1 MAHGVKNNPKK
12 ELIPPDGLTFY
23 PAYCYKASPTHFAW
37 VKLSAVN
44 VHHLTRR
51 SGYEGQN
58 IYFYKN
64 HPIQFICLAGVIVSR
79 EEHIR
84 RTILTL
90 DDSSGSNIEIVCSK
104 KQVELPDSQPVKA
117 ETGAA
122 VAAAGTTRV
131 PEYIT
136 STTKEA
142 LDIKSL
148 VPGVIA
154 KFKGTVITFRNIRQL
169 HLERFVLLPD
179 MAGEMRF
186 WEERTRVLVDVLA
199 VPWYLTPEQVEQLRI
214 EGVGLEEKKRKRS
227 KAKEQ
232 EKERRERKKAEREV
246 KDYERIVRRYQREE
260 EVRRKYAESSR
271 EVSARF
277 KKGGKR

>member
-1 MAHGVKNNPKK
+1 MAHGVQNNPKK
-12 ELIPPDGLTFY
+12 ELILHDGLTFY
-23 PAYCYKASPTHFAW
+23 PAYCYKASPTHFTW

-79 EEHIR
+79 EEHVR

-90 DDSSGSNIEIVCSK
+90 DDSSGSNIEIICSK
-104 KQVELPDSQPVKA
+104 KQVELDSQPVKA

-131 PEYIT
+131 SEYIT

-142 LDIKSL
+142 LDIQSL

-154 KFKGTVITFRNIRQL
+154 KFKGTVITFRNIKQL

-186 WEERTRVLVDVLA
+186 WEERTRFLIDVLS
-199 VPWYLTPEQVEQLRI
+199 VPWYLTSEQVEQLRI
-214 EGVGLEEKKRKRS
+214 EGVGLEEKQRKRS
-227 KAKEQ
+227 KAREL
-232 EKERRERKKAEREV
+232 EKQRRERKRAEREE

-260 EVRRKYAESSR
+260 EVRRKYTESSR
-271 EVSARF
+271 ELSARF
-277 KKGGKR
+277 KKVGKR